1 LSLETAVAKLTSVPA
16 GRLGLRDRG
25 VVRDG
30 AVADVVVFDPATVA
44 DQATYVDPARYP
56 TGIEHVIV
64 NGRVAIL
71 DGAETGE
78 RAGRLLRRS

>member
-1 LSLETAVAKLTSVPA
+1 M
-16 GRLGLRDRG
+16 
-25 VVRDG
+25 
-30 AVADVVVFDPATVA
+30 TVA
-44 DQATYVDPARYP
+44 DEATFTDPARYP